1 MIVQELQ
8 NFTRFLERR
17 VLKDKMW
24 MDWLNKLSAELDP
37 VSSLISEHHTVLWN
51 FV

>member
-8 NFTRFLERR
+8 NFTRFLDHR

-24 MDWLNKLSAELDP
+24 LDWLNKLSAELQP
-37 VSSLISEHHTVLWN
+37 VASLIS
-51 FV
+51 